1 MNIIELKER
10 QITASETKLTAIYF
24 QLGELLSEL
33 GKKELSLNSIEL
45 INECVEIVN
54 NSSLEDKKLIKLIK
68 EKQTAILKQVEK
80 EHKIVPKNYYRNLW
94 MLFGMS
100 GIGLP
105 IGVVFGLTINNIGM
119 LGIGLPIGMGIG
131 LAIGASLDK
140 KALNQGKQLDLEIKH

>member
-1 MNIIELKER
+1 MTIIELKER
-10 QITASETKLTAIYF
+10 QITTSETKLTAIYF
-24 QLGELLSEL
+24 QFGELLIEL

-45 INECVEIVN
+45 INKCVEIVN

-105 IGVVFGLTINNIGM
+105 IGVAFGLTINNIGM